1 MDYFICKHEII
12 RIRRFFFKQPA
23 ILFGKYPCKVC
34 FSLLFEVMVDR
45 QAGDV
50 SHQFMMG
57 LPYLKQGT
65 LHNSYC
71 WYIYIYV
78 YTHYMVNLQHIYIYI
93 YIYDVAP
100 NKLEYILG
108 KNKLLVNFRKFYRFF
123 KHVANKFPEE

>member
-1 MDYFICKHEII
+1 MKYKDPP
-12 RIRRFFFKQPA
+12 FFFKQPA

-78 YTHYMVNLQHIYIYI
+78 YIYMYTHITWLISNIYNYIY
-93 YIYDVAP
+93 
-100 NKLEYILG
+100 
-108 KNKLLVNFRKFYRFF
+108 
-123 KHVANKFPEE
+123 